1 MKPFRILCSL
11 DLSQVGILIGHAI
24 LTEQEIPG
32 GRWRHQS
39 RRQRQVLHYC
49 EEVLARQ
56 VASSGMTGF
65 LMILSNPAR
74 CASTC

>member
-39 RRQRQVLHYC
+39 RRQRQVLLLVKKC
-49 EEVLARQ
+49 WPGKWLLRV
-56 VASSGMTGF
+56 
-65 LMILSNPAR
+65 
-74 CASTC
+74 